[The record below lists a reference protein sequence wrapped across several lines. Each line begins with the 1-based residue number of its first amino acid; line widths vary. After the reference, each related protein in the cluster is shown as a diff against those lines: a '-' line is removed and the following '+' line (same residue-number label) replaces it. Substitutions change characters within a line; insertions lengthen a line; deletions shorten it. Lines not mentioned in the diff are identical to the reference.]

1 MPNAQGSFEGKL
13 YSPSTVVDSASS
25 TPFSWWGLM
34 GTILVFILILLVVLW
49 VIRRMNRSSARG
61 MNAPWARILDR
72 QMLSAQQSLYLVE
85 IAGKLQ
91 VLGGTDHHLVKID
104 EINDPEL
111 AAEILD
117 EITHRPVERIEG
129 VFSGIAKHTFGGK
142 RREVKDPFASE
153 LERLLEEVER

>member
-1 MPNAQGSFEGKL
+1 MPNVQGSFEKTP
-13 YSPSTVVDSASS
+13 YNPSDVVATS
-25 TPFSWWGLM
+25 TSTAFSWWGWM
-34 GTILVFILILLVVLW
+34 GTILVFIIILWVALW
-49 VIRRMNRSSARG
+49 VIRRMNRSTARG

-104 EINDPEL
+104 EIDDPEL

-117 EITHRPVERIEG
+117 EITHRPVERMEG
-129 VFSGIAKHTFGGK
+129 LFSGIAKQTFGGK
-142 RREVKDPFASE
+142 RRKAKDPFSTE
-153 LERLLEEVER
+153 LERLLKEVE

>member
-1 MPNAQGSFEGKL
+1 MPNAQGSYENL
-13 YSPSTVVDSASS
+13 PYDPSEAVATASS

-34 GTILVFILILLVVLW
+34 GTILIFILILLVALW
-49 VIRRMNRSSARG
+49 VIRRMNRSSSRG

-104 EINDPEL
+104 EINDPDL

-142 RREVKDPFASE
+142 RHKAKDPFSNE

>member
-1 MPNAQGSFEGKL
+1 MPNVQGSLENQP
-13 YSPSTVVDSASS
+13 YTPSNIVDTASS
-25 TPFSWWGLM
+25 GTFSWWGLM
-34 GTILVFILILLVVLW
+34 GTIIVFLLILLVALW
-49 VIRRMNRSSARG
+49 VIRRMNHSSTRG

-72 QMLSAQQSLYLVE
+72 QVLSGQQSLYLVE

-129 VFSGIAKHTFGGK
+129 FFSGIAKHTFGGK
-142 RREVKDPFASE
+142 RRQAKDPFATE
-153 LERLLEEVER
+153 LERLIEEVER